1 MMDIR
6 WWVFVSTYRIRP
18 IQQLNR
24 SAKRKSKI
32 LLAIIAAL
40 LALGVVISAMAM
52 VSVFGI
58 LLPDQEEVT
67 EIDGAGVNIG
77 DIQISKVGE
86 GQIPKEYIP
95 IYKAAGKKYNIP
107 WTLIAAIHRVETNFG
122 QDLNVSSVG
131 AIGHTQFMVKTWIG
145 WSYPGGTRLG
155 DVGVSKETLM
165 NPAIISKYGGFGVD
179 SNNDGK
185 ANPWDVEDAMYST
198 ANYLAA
204 NGGASGNYQK
214 AVFAYNHA
222 TWYVSRVM
230 GFMNSY
236 TNGSVEV
243 VSIKGGSAKGSAA
256 IEKAIQVGSSI
267 VGKSPYVWGG
277 GRNQS
282 DIAARKFDCSS
293 YVRWAYSS
301 AGVDLGP
308 VSATTTDTL
317 IKRGKVVKASEMKR
331 GDVIFFDT
339 YKINGHVGIYLGD
352 GKFLND
358 SSSQGVSVGDLNNTY
373 WKAKFNGN
381 VRRVA

>member
-1 MMDIR
+1 M
-6 WWVFVSTYRIRP
+6 
-18 IQQLNR
+18 
-24 SAKRKSKI
+24 
-32 LLAIIAAL
+32 AAL
-40 LALGVVISAMAM
+40 LALGVVVSAMVM

-58 LLPDQEEVT
+58 LLPDQEDVAEL
-67 EIDGAGVNIG
+67 DGTAVDFG

-95 IYKAAGKKYNIP
+95 IYKAAGEKYNIP

-122 QDLNVSSVG
+122 QDLNTSSVG
-131 AIGHTQFMVKTWIG
+131 AIGHTQFMVKTWVG
-145 WSYPGGTRLG
+145 WSFPGGTRLG
-155 DVGVSKETLM
+155 DASIPKETLM
-165 NPAIISKYGGFGVD
+165 NPSAISKYGGFGVD
-179 SNNDGK
+179 GDGDGK
-185 ANPWDVEDAMYST
+185 ADPYNVTDAMYST

-222 TWYVSRVM
+222 SWYVSRVM
-230 GFMNSY
+230 GFMNEY
-236 TNGSVEV
+236 TNGSVEA
-243 VSIKGGSAKGSAA
+243 VSIKGGSAKGSEA
-256 IEKAIQVGSSI
+256 IEKAIKVGSSI

-277 GRNQS
+277 GRNQG
-282 DIAARKFDCSS
+282 DINARKFDCSS

-317 IKRGKVVKASEMKR
+317 VKLGKVVKASEMKR

-358 SSSQGVSVGDLNNTY
+358 SSSQGVSVGDLNTKY
-373 WKAKFNGN
+373 WKDRFNGN

>member
-1 MMDIR
+1 
-6 WWVFVSTYRIRP
+6 VSTYRIKP
-18 IQQLNR
+18 IHKLNH
-24 SAKRKSKI
+24 SAKRRSKI
-32 LLAIIAAL
+32 LLAIVAAL
-40 LALGVVISAMAM
+40 LALGVVVSTMAM

-58 LLPDQEEVT
+58 LLPDQEDVAEL
-67 EIDGAGVNIG
+67 DGTAVDFG

-95 IYKAAGKKYNIP
+95 IYKAAGEKYNIP

-122 QDLNVSSVG
+122 QDLNTSSVG
-131 AIGHTQFMVKTWIG
+131 AIGHTQFMVKTWVG
-145 WSYPGGTRLG
+145 WSFPGGTRLG
-155 DVGVSKETLM
+155 EASIPKEILM
-165 NPAIISKYGGFGVD
+165 NPAAISKYGGFGVD
-179 SNNDGK
+179 GDGDGK
-185 ANPWDVEDAMYST
+185 ADPYNVTDAMYST

-222 TWYVSRVM
+222 SWYVSRVM
-230 GFMNSY
+230 GFMNEY
-236 TNGSVEV
+236 TSGSVEA
-243 VSIKGGSAKGSAA
+243 VSIKGGSAKGSEA
-256 IEKAIQVGSSI
+256 IEQAIKVGSSI

-277 GRNQS
+277 GRNQG
-282 DIAARKFDCSS
+282 DINARKFDCSS

-339 YKINGHVGIYLGD
+339 YKINGHVAIYLGD

-358 SSSQGVSVGDLNNTY
+358 SSSQGVSVGDLNTKY
-373 WKAKFNGN
+373 WKDRFNGN

>member
-1 MMDIR
+1 M
-6 WWVFVSTYRIRP
+6 STYRIKP
-18 IQQLNR
+18 IHKLNH
-24 SAKRKSKI
+24 SAKRRSKI
-32 LLAIIAAL
+32 LLAIVAAL
-40 LALGVVISAMAM
+40 LALGVVVSTMAM

-58 LLPDQEEVT
+58 LLPDQEDVAEL
-67 EIDGAGVNIG
+67 DGTAVDFG

-95 IYKAAGKKYNIP
+95 IYKAAGEKYNIP

-122 QDLNVSSVG
+122 QDLNTSSVG
-131 AIGHTQFMVKTWIG
+131 AIGHTQFMVKTWVG
-145 WSYPGGTRLG
+145 WSFPGGTRLG
-155 DVGVSKETLM
+155 EASIPKEILM
-165 NPAIISKYGGFGVD
+165 NPAAISKYGGFGVD
-179 SNNDGK
+179 GDGDGK
-185 ANPWDVEDAMYST
+185 ADPYNVTDAMYST

-222 TWYVSRVM
+222 SWYVSRVM
-230 GFMNSY
+230 GFMNEY
-236 TNGSVEV
+236 TSGSVEA
-243 VSIKGGSAKGSAA
+243 VSIKGGSAKGSEA
-256 IEKAIQVGSSI
+256 IEQAIKVGSSI

-277 GRNQS
+277 GRNQG
-282 DIAARKFDCSS
+282 DINARKFDCSS

-339 YKINGHVGIYLGD
+339 YKINGHVAIYLGD

-358 SSSQGVSVGDLNNTY
+358 SSSQGVSVGDLNTKY
-373 WKAKFNGN
+373 WKDRFNGN

>member
-1 MMDIR
+1 
-6 WWVFVSTYRIRP
+6 VSTYRIKP
-18 IQQLNR
+18 IHKLNH
-24 SAKRKSKI
+24 SAKRRSKI
-32 LLAIIAAL
+32 LLAIVAAL
-40 LALGVVISAMAM
+40 LALGVIISAMAM

-58 LLPDQEEVT
+58 LLPDQEDVAEL
-67 EIDGAGVNIG
+67 DGTAVDFG

-95 IYKAAGKKYNIP
+95 IYKAAGEKYNIP

-122 QDLNVSSVG
+122 QDLNTSSVG
-131 AIGHTQFMVKTWIG
+131 AIGHTQFMVKTWVG
-145 WSYPGGTRLG
+145 WSFPGGTRLG
-155 DVGVSKETLM
+155 NASIPKGTLM
-165 NPAIISKYGGFGVD
+165 SPAAISKYGGFGVD
-179 SNNDGK
+179 GDGDGK
-185 ANPWDVEDAMYST
+185 ADPYNVTDAMYST

-222 TWYVSRVM
+222 SWYVSRVM
-230 GFMNSY
+230 GFMKEY
-236 TNGSVEV
+236 TNGSVEA
-243 VSIKGGSAKGSAA
+243 VSIKGGSAIGSEA
-256 IEKAIQVGSSI
+256 IEKAIKVGSSI

-277 GRNQS
+277 GRNQG
-282 DIAARKFDCSS
+282 DINARKFDCSS

-317 IKRGKVVKASEMKR
+317 VKLGKVVKASEMKR

-339 YKINGHVGIYLGD
+339 YKINGHVAIYLGD

-358 SSSQGVSVGDLNNTY
+358 SSSQGVSVGDLNTKY
-373 WKAKFNGN
+373 WKDRFNGN

>member
-1 MMDIR
+1 
-6 WWVFVSTYRIRP
+6 VSTYRIKP
-18 IQQLNR
+18 IHKLNH
-24 SAKRKSKI
+24 SAKRRSKI
-32 LLAIIAAL
+32 LLALVAAL

-58 LLPDQEEVT
+58 LLPDQEDVAEL
-67 EIDGAGVNIG
+67 DGTAVDFG

-95 IYKAAGKKYNIP
+95 IYKAAGEKYNIP

-122 QDLNVSSVG
+122 QDLNTSSVG
-131 AIGHTQFMVKTWIG
+131 AIGHTQFMVKTWVG
-145 WSYPGGTRLG
+145 WSFPGGTRLG
-155 DVGVSKETLM
+155 DASIPKETLM
-165 NPAIISKYGGFGVD
+165 SPTAISKYGGFGVD
-179 SNNDGK
+179 GDGDGK
-185 ANPWDVEDAMYST
+185 ADPYNVTDSMYST

-222 TWYVSRVM
+222 SWYVSRVM
-230 GFMNSY
+230 GFMKEY
-236 TNGSVEV
+236 TNGSVEA
-243 VSIKGGSAKGSAA
+243 VSIKGGSAKGSEA
-256 IEKAIQVGSSI
+256 IEKAIKVGTSI

-277 GRNQS
+277 GRNQG
-282 DIAARKFDCSS
+282 DINARKFDCSS

-317 IKRGKVVKASEMKR
+317 VKLGKVVKASEMKR

-339 YKINGHVGIYLGD
+339 YKINGHVAIYLGD

-358 SSSQGVSVGDLNNTY
+358 SSSQGVSVGDLNTKY
-373 WKAKFNGN
+373 WKDRFNGN

>member
-1 MMDIR
+1 M
-6 WWVFVSTYRIRP
+6 
-18 IQQLNR
+18 
-24 SAKRKSKI
+24 
-32 LLAIIAAL
+32 LLAIIATL

-52 VSVFGI
+52 VSVFSI
-58 LLPDQEEVT
+58 LLPDQEEMT

-230 GFMNSY
+230 GFMNAFSS
-236 TNGSVEV
+236 GSVEA
-243 VSIKGGSAKGSAA
+243 VSIKGGSTKGSAA

-358 SSSQGVSVGDLNNTY
+358 SSSQGVSIGDLNNTY

>member
-1 MMDIR
+1 
-6 WWVFVSTYRIRP
+6 
-18 IQQLNR
+18 
-24 SAKRKSKI
+24 
-32 LLAIIAAL
+32 
-40 LALGVVISAMAM
+40 
-52 VSVFGI
+52 
-58 LLPDQEEVT
+58 
-67 EIDGAGVNIG
+67 
-77 DIQISKVGE
+77 
-86 GQIPKEYIP
+86 
-95 IYKAAGKKYNIP
+95 
-107 WTLIAAIHRVETNFG
+107 
-122 QDLNVSSVG
+122 
-131 AIGHTQFMVKTWIG
+131 
-145 WSYPGGTRLG
+145 
-155 DVGVSKETLM
+155 M
-165 NPAIISKYGGFGVD
+165 NPAVISRYKGFGTD
-179 SNNDGK
+179 GDGDGK
-185 ANPWDVEDAMYST
+185 ADPYNVTDAMYST

>member
-1 MMDIR
+1 M
-6 WWVFVSTYRIRP
+6 STYRIKP
-18 IQQLNR
+18 IHKLNH

-40 LALGVVISAMAM
+40 LALGIVISAMAM

-58 LLPDQEEVT
+58 LLPDQEDVAEL
-67 EIDGAGVNIG
+67 DGTAVDFG

-95 IYKAAGKKYNIP
+95 IYKAAGEKYNIP

-122 QDLNVSSVG
+122 QDLNTSSVG
-131 AIGHTQFMVKTWIG
+131 AIGHTQFMVKTWVG
-145 WSYPGGTRLG
+145 WSFPGGTRLG
-155 DVGVSKETLM
+155 DASIPKETLM
-165 NPAIISKYGGFGVD
+165 SPAAISKYGGFGVD
-179 SNNDGK
+179 GDGDGK
-185 ANPWDVEDAMYST
+185 ADPYNVTDAMYST

-222 TWYVSRVM
+222 SWYVSRVM
-230 GFMNSY
+230 GFMKEY
-236 TNGSVEV
+236 TNGSVQA
-243 VSIKGGSAKGSAA
+243 VSIKGGSAKGSEA
-256 IEKAIQVGSSI
+256 IEKAIKVGSSI

-277 GRNQS
+277 GRNQG
-282 DIAARKFDCSS
+282 DINARKFDCSS

-317 IKRGKVVKASEMKR
+317 VKLGKVVKASEMKR

-339 YKINGHVGIYLGD
+339 YKINGHVAIYLGD

-358 SSSQGVSVGDLNNTY
+358 SSSQGVSVGDLNTKY
-373 WKAKFNGN
+373 WKDRFNGN

>member
-1 MMDIR
+1 M
-6 WWVFVSTYRIRP
+6 STYRIKP
-18 IQQLNR
+18 IHKLNH
-24 SAKRKSKI
+24 SAKRRSKI
-32 LLAIIAAL
+32 LLAIVAAL

-58 LLPDQEEVT
+58 LLPDQEDVAEL
-67 EIDGAGVNIG
+67 DGTAVDFG

-95 IYKAAGKKYNIP
+95 IYKAAGEKYNIP

-122 QDLNVSSVG
+122 QDLNTSSVG
-131 AIGHTQFMVKTWIG
+131 AIGHTQFMVKTWVG
-145 WSYPGGTRLG
+145 WSFPRGTRLG
-155 DVGVSKETLM
+155 DASIPKETLM
-165 NPAIISKYGGFGVD
+165 SPTAISKYGGFGVD
-179 SNNDGK
+179 GDGDGK
-185 ANPWDVEDAMYST
+185 ADPYNVTDSMYST

-222 TWYVSRVM
+222 SWYVSRVM
-230 GFMNSY
+230 GFMKEY
-236 TNGSVEV
+236 TNGSVEA
-243 VSIKGGSAKGSAA
+243 VSIKGGSAKGSEA
-256 IEKAIQVGSSI
+256 IEKAIKVGTSI

-277 GRNQS
+277 GRNQG
-282 DIAARKFDCSS
+282 DINARKFDCSS

-317 IKRGKVVKASEMKR
+317 VKLGKVVKASEMKR

-339 YKINGHVGIYLGD
+339 YKINGHVAIYLGD

-358 SSSQGVSVGDLNNTY
+358 SSSQGVSVGDLNTKY
-373 WKAKFNGN
+373 WKDRFNGN

>member
-1 MMDIR
+1 M
-6 WWVFVSTYRIRP
+6 STYRIKP
-18 IQQLNR
+18 IHKLNH
-24 SAKRKSKI
+24 SAKGRSKM
-32 LLAIIAAL
+32 LLAIVAAL
-40 LALGVVISAMAM
+40 LALGVVVSTMAM

-58 LLPDQEEVT
+58 LLPDQEDVAEL
-67 EIDGAGVNIG
+67 DGTAVDLG

-95 IYKAAGKKYNIP
+95 IYKAAGEKYNIP

-122 QDLNVSSVG
+122 QDLNTSSVG
-131 AIGHTQFMVKTWIG
+131 AIGHSQFMVKTWVG
-145 WSYPGGTRLG
+145 WSFPGGTRLG
-155 DVGVSKETLM
+155 DASIPKETLM
-165 NPAIISKYGGFGVD
+165 SPAAISKYGGFGVD
-179 SNNDGK
+179 GDGDGK
-185 ANPWDVEDAMYST
+185 ADPYNVTDAMYST

-222 TWYVSRVM
+222 SWYVSRVM
-230 GFMNSY
+230 GFMKEY
-236 TNGSVEV
+236 TSGSVEA
-243 VSIKGGSAKGSAA
+243 VSIKGGSAKGSEA
-256 IEKAIQVGSSI
+256 IEKAIKVGSSI

-277 GRNQS
+277 GRNQE
-282 DIAARKFDCSS
+282 DINAHKFDCSS
-293 YVRWAYSS
+293 YVRWVYSS

-317 IKRGKVVKASEMKR
+317 IKRGKVIKASEMKR

-339 YKINGHVGIYLGD
+339 YKINGHVAIYLGD

-358 SSSQGVSVGDLNNTY
+358 SSSQGVSVGDLNTKY
-373 WKAKFNGN
+373 WKDRFNGN

>member
-1 MMDIR
+1 M
-6 WWVFVSTYRIRP
+6 STYRIKP
-18 IQQLNR
+18 IHKLNH

-32 LLAIIAAL
+32 LLAIVAAL
-40 LALGVVISAMAM
+40 LAFGVVVSTMAM

-58 LLPDQEEVT
+58 LLPDQEDVAEL
-67 EIDGAGVNIG
+67 DGTAVDFG

-95 IYKAAGKKYNIP
+95 IYKAAGEKYNIP

-122 QDLNVSSVG
+122 QDLNTSSVG
-131 AIGHTQFMVKTWIG
+131 AIGHTQFMVKTWVG
-145 WSYPGGTRLG
+145 WSFPGGTRLG
-155 DVGVSKETLM
+155 DASIPKETLM
-165 NPAIISKYGGFGVD
+165 SPAAISKYGGFGID
-179 SNNDGK
+179 GDGDGK
-185 ANPWDVEDAMYST
+185 ADPYNVTDAMYST

-222 TWYVSRVM
+222 SWYVSRVM
-230 GFMNSY
+230 GFMKEY
-236 TNGSVEV
+236 TSGSVEA
-243 VSIKGGSAKGSAA
+243 VSIKGGSAKGSEA
-256 IEKAIQVGSSI
+256 IEKAIKVGSSI

-277 GRNQS
+277 GRNQG
-282 DIAARKFDCSS
+282 DIKARKFDCSS

-317 IKRGKVVKASEMKR
+317 VKLGKVVKASEMKR

-339 YKINGHVGIYLGD
+339 YKINGHVAIYLGD

-358 SSSQGVSVGDLNNTY
+358 SSSQGVSVGDLNTKY
-373 WKAKFNGN
+373 WKDRFNGN

>member
-1 MMDIR
+1 M
-6 WWVFVSTYRIRP
+6 STYRIRP

-24 SAKRKSKI
+24 SAKRKSKT
-32 LLAIIAAL
+32 LLALIVAL
-40 LALGVVISAMAM
+40 LALGMVFSVMAM
-52 VSVFGI
+52 VSVFGMI
-58 LLPDQEEVT
+58 LTDQEEVT
-67 EIDGAGVNIG
+67 GVDGVGVNIG
-77 DIQISKVGE
+77 DIQISKIGE

-95 IYKAAGKKYNIP
+95 IYKAAGEKYNIP
-107 WTLIAAIHRVETNFG
+107 WTLIAAIHRVETHFG
-122 QDLNVSSVG
+122 QDLNTSSVG
-131 AIGHTQFMVKTWIG
+131 AIGHTQFMVKTWVG

-155 DVGVSKETLM
+155 DAAISKDVLM
-165 NPAIISKYGGFGVD
+165 NPAMIEKYGGFGVD
-179 SNNDGK
+179 GDGDGK
-185 ANPWDVEDAMYST
+185 ADPYNVTDAMYST
-198 ANYLAA
+198 ANYLNA

-236 TNGSVEV
+236 SSGSVEA

-256 IEKAIQVGSSI
+256 IEKAIQIGSSI

-308 VSATTTDTL
+308 VGATTTDTL

-339 YKINGHVGIYLGD
+339 YKINGHVAIYLGD

-358 SSSQGVSVGDLNNTY
+358 SSSQGVSIGDLNNTY

>member
-1 MMDIR
+1 M
-6 WWVFVSTYRIRP
+6 STYRIKP
-18 IQQLNR
+18 IHKLNH
-24 SAKRKSKI
+24 SAKRRSKI
-32 LLAIIAAL
+32 LLAIVATL

-58 LLPDQEEVT
+58 LLPDQEDVAEL
-67 EIDGAGVNIG
+67 DGTAVDFG

-95 IYKAAGKKYNIP
+95 IYKAAGEKYNIP

-122 QDLNVSSVG
+122 QDLNTSSVG
-131 AIGHTQFMVKTWIG
+131 AIGHTQFMVKTWVG
-145 WSYPGGTRLG
+145 WSFPGGTRLG
-155 DVGVSKETLM
+155 DASIPKETLM
-165 NPAIISKYGGFGVD
+165 SPAAISKYGGFGVD
-179 SNNDGK
+179 GDGDGK
-185 ANPWDVEDAMYST
+185 ADPYNVTDAMYST

-222 TWYVSRVM
+222 SWYVSRVM
-230 GFMNSY
+230 GFMKEY
-236 TNGSVEV
+236 TSGSVEA
-243 VSIKGGSAKGSAA
+243 VSIKGGSAKGSEA
-256 IEKAIQVGSSI
+256 IEKAIKVGSSI

-277 GRNQS
+277 GRNQG
-282 DIAARKFDCSS
+282 DINARKFDCSS

-317 IKRGKVVKASEMKR
+317 VKLGKVVRASEMKR

-358 SSSQGVSVGDLNNTY
+358 SSSQGVSVGDLNTKY
-373 WKAKFNGN
+373 WKERFNGN

>member
-1 MMDIR
+1 M
-6 WWVFVSTYRIRP
+6 STYRIKP
-18 IQQLNR
+18 IHKLNH

-40 LALGVVISAMAM
+40 LALGIVMSAMAM

-58 LLPDQEEVT
+58 LLPDQEDVAEL
-67 EIDGAGVNIG
+67 DGTAVDFG

-95 IYKAAGKKYNIP
+95 IYKAAGEKYNIP

-122 QDLNVSSVG
+122 QDLNTSSVG
-131 AIGHTQFMVKTWIG
+131 AIGHTQFMVKTWVG
-145 WSYPGGTRLG
+145 WSFPGGTRLG
-155 DVGVSKETLM
+155 DASIPKKTLM
-165 NPAIISKYGGFGVD
+165 SPAAISKYGGFGVD
-179 SNNDGK
+179 GDGDGK
-185 ANPWDVEDAMYST
+185 ADPYNVTDAMYST

-222 TWYVSRVM
+222 SWYVSRVM
-230 GFMNSY
+230 GFMKEY
-236 TNGSVEV
+236 TSGSVEA
-243 VSIKGGSAKGSAA
+243 VSIKGGSAKGSEA
-256 IEKAIQVGSSI
+256 IEKAIKVGSSI

-277 GRNQS
+277 GRDQG
-282 DIAARKFDCSS
+282 DINARKFDCSS

-317 IKRGKVVKASEMKR
+317 VKLGKVVKASEMKR

-358 SSSQGVSVGDLNNTY
+358 SSSQGVSVGDLNTKY
-373 WKAKFNGN
+373 WKDRFNGN

>member
-1 MMDIR
+1 
-6 WWVFVSTYRIRP
+6 VFVSTYRIKT
-18 IQQLNR
+18 IHKLNH
-24 SAKRKSKI
+24 SVKRKSKI
-32 LLAIIAAL
+32 LLAIVAAL
-40 LALGVVISAMAM
+40 LALGVVISVMAM
-52 VSVFGI
+52 LSVFGI
-58 LLPDQEEVT
+58 LLPDQEDVAEL
-67 EIDGAGVNIG
+67 DGTAVDFG

-95 IYKAAGKKYNIP
+95 IYKAAGEKYNIP

-122 QDLNVSSVG
+122 QDLNTSSVG
-131 AIGHTQFMVKTWIG
+131 AIGHTQFMVKTWVG
-145 WSYPGGTRLG
+145 WSFPGGTRLG
-155 DVGVSKETLM
+155 DASIPKGTLM
-165 NPAIISKYGGFGVD
+165 SPAAISKYGGFGVD
-179 SNNDGK
+179 GDGDGK
-185 ANPWDVEDAMYST
+185 ADPYNVTDAMYST
-198 ANYLAA
+198 ANYLAT

-222 TWYVSRVM
+222 SWYVSRVM
-230 GFMNSY
+230 GFMKEY
-236 TNGSVEV
+236 TSGSVEA
-243 VSIKGGSAKGSAA
+243 VSIKGGSAKGSEA
-256 IEKAIQVGSSI
+256 IEKAIKVGSSI

-277 GRNQS
+277 GRNQG
-282 DIAARKFDCSS
+282 DINARKFDCSS

-317 IKRGKVVKASEMKR
+317 VKLGKVVKASEMKR

-358 SSSQGVSVGDLNNTY
+358 SSSQGVSVGDLNTKY
-373 WKAKFNGN
+373 WKDRFNGN

>member
-1 MMDIR
+1 M
-6 WWVFVSTYRIRP
+6 STYRIRP

-24 SAKRKSKI
+24 SAKKKSKV
-32 LLAIIAAL
+32 LLAVIAAL
-40 LALGVVISAMAM
+40 LALGVVFGVMAM
-52 VSVFGI
+52 VSVFSMI
-58 LLPDQEEVT
+58 LPDQEEVT
-67 EIDGAGVNIG
+67 GVEGVGINIE
-77 DIQISKVGE
+77 DIQISKIGE
-86 GQIPKEYIP
+86 GQIPKEYIE

-122 QDLNVSSVG
+122 QDLNTSSVG

-155 DVGVSKETLM
+155 DAAISKDVLM
-165 NPAIISKYGGFGVD
+165 NPVMVKKYGGFGVD
-179 SNNDGK
+179 GDGDGK
-185 ANPWDVEDAMYST
+185 ADPYNVTDAMYST
-198 ANYLAA
+198 ANYLNA

-230 GFMNSY
+230 GFMNAFSS
-236 TNGSVEV
+236 GSVEA

-339 YKINGHVGIYLGD
+339 YKINGHVAIYLGD

-358 SSSQGVSVGDLNNTY
+358 SSSQGVSIGDLNTKY
-373 WKAKFNGN
+373 WKDRFNGN

>member
-1 MMDIR
+1 M
-6 WWVFVSTYRIRP
+6 STYRIKP
-18 IQQLNR
+18 IHKLNHA
-24 SAKRKSKI
+24 AKRKSKI
-32 LLAIIAAL
+32 LLAIVAAF
-40 LALGVVISAMAM
+40 LASGVVVITMAM

-58 LLPDQEEVT
+58 LLPDQEDVAEL
-67 EIDGAGVNIG
+67 DGTAVDFG

-95 IYKAAGKKYNIP
+95 IYKAAGEKYNIP

-122 QDLNVSSVG
+122 QDLNTSSVG
-131 AIGHTQFMVKTWIG
+131 AIGHTQFMVKTWVG
-145 WSYPGGTRLG
+145 WSFPGGTRLG
-155 DVGVSKETLM
+155 DASIPKDTLM
-165 NPAIISKYGGFGVD
+165 SPAAISKYGGFGVD
-179 SNNDGK
+179 GDGDGK
-185 ANPWDVEDAMYST
+185 ADPYNVTDAMYST

-204 NGGASGNYQK
+204 NGGTSGNYQK

-222 TWYVSRVM
+222 SWYVSRVM
-230 GFMNSY
+230 GFMNEY
-236 TNGSVEV
+236 TSGSVEA
-243 VSIKGGSAKGSAA
+243 VSIKGGSAKGSEA
-256 IEKAIQVGSSI
+256 IEKAIKVGSSI

-277 GRNQS
+277 GRNQG
-282 DIAARKFDCSS
+282 DINARKFDCSS

-317 IKRGKVVKASEMKR
+317 VKLGKGVKASEMKR

-358 SSSQGVSVGDLNNTY
+358 SSSQGVSVGDLNTKY
-373 WKAKFNGN
+373 WKDRFNGN

>member
-1 MMDIR
+1 M
-6 WWVFVSTYRIRP
+6 STYRIKP
-18 IQQLNR
+18 IHKLNH
-24 SAKRKSKI
+24 SAKRRSKI
-32 LLAIIAAL
+32 LLAIVAAL

-58 LLPDQEEVT
+58 LLPDQEDVAEL
-67 EIDGAGVNIG
+67 DGTAVDFG

-95 IYKAAGKKYNIP
+95 IYKAAGEKYNIP

-122 QDLNVSSVG
+122 QDLNTSSVG
-131 AIGHTQFMVKTWIG
+131 AIGHTQFMVKTWVG
-145 WSYPGGTRLG
+145 WSFPGGTRLG
-155 DVGVSKETLM
+155 DASIPKETLM
-165 NPAIISKYGGFGVD
+165 NPAAISKYGGFGVD
-179 SNNDGK
+179 GDGDGN
-185 ANPWDVEDAMYST
+185 ADPYNVTDAMYST

-222 TWYVSRVM
+222 SWYVSRVM
-230 GFMNSY
+230 GFMKEY
-236 TNGSVEV
+236 TSGSVEA
-243 VSIKGGSAKGSAA
+243 VSIKGGSAKGSEA
-256 IEKAIQVGSSI
+256 IEKAIKVGSSI

-277 GRNQS
+277 GRNQG
-282 DIAARKFDCSS
+282 DINARKFDCSS

-317 IKRGKVVKASEMKR
+317 VKLGKVVKASEMKR

-358 SSSQGVSVGDLNNTY
+358 SSSQGVSVGDLNTKY
-373 WKAKFNGN
+373 WKDRFNGN

>member
-1 MMDIR
+1 M
-6 WWVFVSTYRIRP
+6 STYRIKP
-18 IQQLNR
+18 IHKLNH

-40 LALGVVISAMAM
+40 LALGIVISTMAM

-58 LLPDQEEVT
+58 LLPDQEDVAEL
-67 EIDGAGVNIG
+67 DGTAVNFG

-95 IYKAAGKKYNIP
+95 IYKAAGEKYNIP

-122 QDLNVSSVG
+122 QDLNTSSVG
-131 AIGHTQFMVKTWIG
+131 AIGHTQFMVKTWVG
-145 WSYPGGTRLG
+145 WSFPGGTRLG
-155 DVGVSKETLM
+155 DASIPKETLM
-165 NPAIISKYGGFGVD
+165 SPAAISKYGGFGVD
-179 SNNDGK
+179 GDGDGK
-185 ANPWDVEDAMYST
+185 ADPYNVTDAMYST

-222 TWYVSRVM
+222 SWYVSRVM
-230 GFMNSY
+230 GFMKEY
-236 TNGSVEV
+236 TNGSVQA
-243 VSIKGGSAKGSAA
+243 VSIKGGSAKGSEA
-256 IEKAIQVGSSI
+256 IEKAIKVGSSI

-277 GRNQS
+277 GRNQG
-282 DIAARKFDCSS
+282 DINARKFDCSS

-317 IKRGKVVKASEMKR
+317 VKLGKVVKASEMKR

-339 YKINGHVGIYLGD
+339 YKINGHVAIYLGD

-358 SSSQGVSVGDLNNTY
+358 SSSQGVSVGDLNTKY
-373 WKAKFNGN
+373 WKDRFNGN

>member
-1 MMDIR
+1 
-6 WWVFVSTYRIRP
+6 
-18 IQQLNR
+18 
-24 SAKRKSKI
+24 
-32 LLAIIAAL
+32 
-40 LALGVVISAMAM
+40 MAM

-67 EIDGAGVNIG
+67 EIDGTGVNIG
-77 DIQISKVGE
+77 DIQISKIGE

-107 WTLIAAIHRVETNFG
+107 WTLIAAIHRVETHFG
-122 QDLNVSSVG
+122 QDLNTSSVG
-131 AIGHTQFMVKTWIG
+131 AIGHTQFMVKTWVG

-155 DVGVSKETLM
+155 DAAISKDVLM
-165 NPAIISKYGGFGVD
+165 NPATIKKYGGFGVD
-179 SNNDGK
+179 GDGDGK
-185 ANPWDVEDAMYST
+185 ADPYNVTDAMYST

-222 TWYVSRVM
+222 NWYVSRVM

-358 SSSQGVSVGDLNNTY
+358 SSSQGVSIGDLNNTY

>member
-1 MMDIR
+1 M
-6 WWVFVSTYRIRP
+6 STYRIKP
-18 IQQLNR
+18 IHKLNH
-24 SAKRKSKI
+24 SAKRRSKI
-32 LLAIIAAL
+32 LLAIVAAL
-40 LALGVVISAMAM
+40 LALGVVVSTMAM

-58 LLPDQEEVT
+58 LLPDQEDVAEL
-67 EIDGAGVNIG
+67 DGTAVDFG

-95 IYKAAGKKYNIP
+95 IYKAAGEKYNIP

-122 QDLNVSSVG
+122 QDLNTSSVG
-131 AIGHTQFMVKTWIG
+131 AIGHTQFMVKTWVG
-145 WSYPGGTRLG
+145 WSFPGGTRLG
-155 DVGVSKETLM
+155 DASIPKEILM
-165 NPAIISKYGGFGVD
+165 NPAAISKYGGFGVD
-179 SNNDGK
+179 GDGDGK
-185 ANPWDVEDAMYST
+185 ADPYNVTDAMYST

-222 TWYVSRVM
+222 SWYVSRVM
-230 GFMNSY
+230 GFMNEY
-236 TNGSVEV
+236 TSGSVEA
-243 VSIKGGSAKGSAA
+243 VSIKGGSAKGSEA
-256 IEKAIQVGSSI
+256 IEQAIKVGSSI

-277 GRNQS
+277 GRNQG
-282 DIAARKFDCSS
+282 DINARKFDCSS

-339 YKINGHVGIYLGD
+339 YKINGHVAIYLGD

-358 SSSQGVSVGDLNNTY
+358 SSSQGVSVGDLNTKY
-373 WKAKFNGN
+373 WKDRFNGN

>member
-1 MMDIR
+1 M
-6 WWVFVSTYRIRP
+6 STYRIKP
-18 IQQLNR
+18 IHKLNH
-24 SAKRKSKI
+24 SAKRRSKI
-32 LLAIIAAL
+32 LLAIVAAL
-40 LALGVVISAMAM
+40 LALGVVISAMAI

-58 LLPDQEEVT
+58 LLPDQEDVAEL
-67 EIDGAGVNIG
+67 DGTAVDFG

-95 IYKAAGKKYNIP
+95 IYKAAGEKYNIP

-122 QDLNVSSVG
+122 QDLNTSSVG
-131 AIGHTQFMVKTWIG
+131 AIGHTQFMVKTWVG
-145 WSYPGGTRLG
+145 WSFPGGTRLG
-155 DVGVSKETLM
+155 DASIPKETLM
-165 NPAIISKYGGFGVD
+165 SPAAISKYGGFGVD
-179 SNNDGK
+179 GDGDGK
-185 ANPWDVEDAMYST
+185 ADPYNVTDAMYST

-222 TWYVSRVM
+222 SWYVSRVM
-230 GFMNSY
+230 GFMKEY
-236 TNGSVEV
+236 TSGSVEA
-243 VSIKGGSAKGSAA
+243 VSIKGGSAKGSEV
-256 IEKAIQVGSSI
+256 IEKAIKVGSSI

-277 GRNQS
+277 GRNQG
-282 DIAARKFDCSS
+282 DINARKFDCSS

-317 IKRGKVVKASEMKR
+317 VKLGKVVKVSEMKR

-339 YKINGHVGIYLGD
+339 YKINGHVAIYLGD

-358 SSSQGVSVGDLNNTY
+358 SSSQGVSVGDLNTKY
-373 WKAKFNGN
+373 WKDRFNGN

>member
-1 MMDIR
+1 M
-6 WWVFVSTYRIRP
+6 STYRIKP
-18 IQQLNR
+18 IHKLNH
-24 SAKRKSKI
+24 SAKRRSKS
-32 LLAIIAAL
+32 LLAIVAAL

-58 LLPDQEEVT
+58 LLPDQEDVAEL
-67 EIDGAGVNIG
+67 DGTAVDFG

-95 IYKAAGKKYNIP
+95 IYKAAGEKYNIP

-122 QDLNVSSVG
+122 QDLNTSSVG
-131 AIGHTQFMVKTWIG
+131 AIGHTQFMVKTWVG
-145 WSYPGGTRLG
+145 WSFPGGTRLG
-155 DVGVSKETLM
+155 DASIPKETLM
-165 NPAIISKYGGFGVD
+165 SPAAISKYGGFGVD
-179 SNNDGK
+179 GDGDGK
-185 ANPWDVEDAMYST
+185 ADPYNVTDAMYST

-222 TWYVSRVM
+222 SWYVSRVM
-230 GFMNSY
+230 GFMKEY
-236 TNGSVEV
+236 TNGSVEA
-243 VSIKGGSAKGSAA
+243 VSIKGGSATGSEA
-256 IEKAIQVGSSI
+256 IEKAIKVGSSI

-277 GRNQS
+277 GRNQG
-282 DIAARKFDCSS
+282 DINARKFDCSS

-317 IKRGKVVKASEMKR
+317 VKLGKVIKASEMKR

-358 SSSQGVSVGDLNNTY
+358 SSSQGVSVGDLNTKY
-373 WKAKFNGN
+373 WKDRFNGN

>member
-1 MMDIR
+1 M
-6 WWVFVSTYRIRP
+6 STYRIKP
-18 IQQLNR
+18 IHKLNH
-24 SAKRKSKI
+24 SAKRKSII

-40 LALGVVISAMAM
+40 LALGIVISAMAM

-58 LLPDQEEVT
+58 LLPDQEDVAEL
-67 EIDGAGVNIG
+67 DGTAVNFG

-95 IYKAAGKKYNIP
+95 IYKAAGEKYNIP

-122 QDLNVSSVG
+122 QDLNTSSVG
-131 AIGHTQFMVKTWIG
+131 AIGHTQFMVKTWVG
-145 WSYPGGTRLG
+145 WSFPGGTRLG
-155 DVGVSKETLM
+155 DASIPKETLM
-165 NPAIISKYGGFGVD
+165 NPSAISKYGGFGVD
-179 SNNDGK
+179 GDGDGK
-185 ANPWDVEDAMYST
+185 ADPYNVTDAMYST

-222 TWYVSRVM
+222 SWYVSRVM
-230 GFMNSY
+230 GFMKEY
-236 TNGSVEV
+236 TSGSVEA
-243 VSIKGGSAKGSAA
+243 VSIKGGSAKGSEA
-256 IEKAIQVGSSI
+256 IEKAIKVGSSI

-277 GRNQS
+277 GRNQG
-282 DIAARKFDCSS
+282 DINARKFDCSS

-317 IKRGKVVKASEMKR
+317 IKQGKVIKASKMKR

-339 YKINGHVGIYLGD
+339 YKINGHVAIYLGD

-358 SSSQGVSVGDLNNTY
+358 SSSQGVSVGDLNTKY
-373 WKAKFNGN
+373 WKDRFNGN

>member
-1 MMDIR
+1 M
-6 WWVFVSTYRIRP
+6 STYRIKP
-18 IQQLNR
+18 IHKLNH

-32 LLAIIAAL
+32 LLAIVAAL
-40 LALGVVISAMAM
+40 LALGVVISAMAI

-58 LLPDQEEVT
+58 LLPDQENVAEL
-67 EIDGAGVNIG
+67 DGTAVVFG

-95 IYKAAGKKYNIP
+95 IYKEAGEKYNIP

-122 QDLNVSSVG
+122 QDLNTSSVG
-131 AIGHTQFMVKTWIG
+131 AIGHTQFMVKTWVG
-145 WSYPGGTRLG
+145 WSFPGGTRLG
-155 DVGVSKETLM
+155 DASIPKETLM
-165 NPAIISKYGGFGVD
+165 SPTAISKYGGFGVD
-179 SNNDGK
+179 GDGDGK
-185 ANPWDVEDAMYST
+185 ADPYNVTDAMYST

-222 TWYVSRVM
+222 SWYVSRVM
-230 GFMNSY
+230 GFMKEY
-236 TNGSVEV
+236 TSGSVEA
-243 VSIKGGSAKGSAA
+243 VSIKGGSAKGSEV
-256 IEKAIQVGSSI
+256 IEKAIKVGSSI

-277 GRNQS
+277 GRNQG
-282 DIAARKFDCSS
+282 DINARKFDCSS

-317 IKRGKVVKASEMKR
+317 VKLGKVVKASEMKR

-358 SSSQGVSVGDLNNTY
+358 SSSQGVSIGDLNTKY
-373 WKAKFNGN
+373 WKDRFNGN

>member
-1 MMDIR
+1 M
-6 WWVFVSTYRIRP
+6 STYRIKP
-18 IQQLNR
+18 IHKLNY
-24 SAKRKSKI
+24 STKRRSKI
-32 LLAIIAAL
+32 LLAIMAAL
-40 LALGVVISAMAM
+40 LALGVVVSAMAM

-58 LLPDQEEVT
+58 LLPDQEDVAEL
-67 EIDGAGVNIG
+67 DGTAVDFG

-95 IYKAAGKKYNIP
+95 IYKAAGEKYNIP

-122 QDLNVSSVG
+122 QDLNTSSVG
-131 AIGHTQFMVKTWIG
+131 AIGHTQFMVKTWVG
-145 WSYPGGTRLG
+145 WSFPGGTRLG
-155 DVGVSKETLM
+155 DASIPKETLM
-165 NPAIISKYGGFGVD
+165 SPAAISKYGGFGVD
-179 SNNDGK
+179 GDGDGK
-185 ANPWDVEDAMYST
+185 ADPYNVTDAMYST

-222 TWYVSRVM
+222 SWYVSRVM
-230 GFMNSY
+230 GFMKEY
-236 TNGSVEV
+236 TSGSVEA
-243 VSIKGGSAKGSAA
+243 VSIKGGSAKGSEA
-256 IEKAIQVGSSI
+256 IEKAIKVGASI

-277 GRNQS
+277 GRNQG
-282 DIAARKFDCSS
+282 DINARKFDCSS

-317 IKRGKVVKASEMKR
+317 VKLGKVVKASEMKR

-358 SSSQGVSVGDLNNTY
+358 SSSQGVSVGDLNTKY
-373 WKAKFNGN
+373 WKDRFNGN

>member
-1 MMDIR
+1 M
-6 WWVFVSTYRIRP
+6 FVSTYRIKP
-18 IQQLNR
+18 IHKLNH
-24 SAKRKSKI
+24 SAKRRSKI
-32 LLAIIAAL
+32 LLAIVAAL
-40 LALGVVISAMAM
+40 LALGVVISAMAI

-58 LLPDQEEVT
+58 LLPDQEDVAEL
-67 EIDGAGVNIG
+67 DGTAVDFG

-95 IYKAAGKKYNIP
+95 IYKAAGEKYNIP

-122 QDLNVSSVG
+122 QDLNTSSVG
-131 AIGHTQFMVKTWIG
+131 AIGHTQFMVKTWVG
-145 WSYPGGTRLG
+145 WSFPGGTRLG
-155 DVGVSKETLM
+155 DASIPKETLM
-165 NPAIISKYGGFGVD
+165 SPAAISKYGGFGVD
-179 SNNDGK
+179 GDGDGK
-185 ANPWDVEDAMYST
+185 ADPYNVTDAMYST

-222 TWYVSRVM
+222 SWYVSRVM
-230 GFMNSY
+230 GFMKEY
-236 TNGSVEV
+236 TSGSVEA
-243 VSIKGGSAKGSAA
+243 VSIKGGSAKGSEV
-256 IEKAIQVGSSI
+256 IEKAIKVGSSI

-277 GRNQS
+277 GRNQG
-282 DIAARKFDCSS
+282 DINARKFDCSS

-317 IKRGKVVKASEMKR
+317 VKLGKVVKASEMKR

-339 YKINGHVGIYLGD
+339 YKINGHVAIYLGD

-358 SSSQGVSVGDLNNTY
+358 SSSQGVSVGDLNTKY
-373 WKAKFNGN
+373 WKDRFNGN

>member
-1 MMDIR
+1 M
-6 WWVFVSTYRIRP
+6 STYRIKP
-18 IQQLNR
+18 IHKLNH

-32 LLAIIAAL
+32 LLAIVAAL
-40 LALGVVISAMAM
+40 LALGVAISVMAM

-58 LLPDQEEVT
+58 LLPDQEDVAEL
-67 EIDGAGVNIG
+67 DGTAVDFG

-95 IYKAAGKKYNIP
+95 IYKAAGEKYNIP

-122 QDLNVSSVG
+122 QDLNTSSVG
-131 AIGHTQFMVKTWIG
+131 AIGHTQFMIKTWVG
-145 WSYPGGTRLG
+145 WSFPGGTRLG
-155 DVGVSKETLM
+155 DASIPKETLM
-165 NPAIISKYGGFGVD
+165 SPAAISKYGGFGVD
-179 SNNDGK
+179 GDGDGK
-185 ANPWDVEDAMYST
+185 ADPYNVTDAMYST

-222 TWYVSRVM
+222 SWYVSRVM
-230 GFMNSY
+230 GFMKEY
-236 TNGSVEV
+236 TNGSVQA
-243 VSIKGGSAKGSAA
+243 VSIKGGSAKGSEA
-256 IEKAIQVGSSI
+256 IEKAIKVGSSI

-277 GRNQS
+277 GRNQG
-282 DIAARKFDCSS
+282 DINARKFDCSS

-317 IKRGKVVKASEMKR
+317 VKLGKVVKASEMKR

-339 YKINGHVGIYLGD
+339 YKINGHVAIYLGD

-358 SSSQGVSVGDLNNTY
+358 SSSQGVSVGDLNTKY
-373 WKAKFNGN
+373 WKDRFNGN

>member
-1 MMDIR
+1 M
-6 WWVFVSTYRIRP
+6 FVSTYRIKP
-18 IQQLNR
+18 IHKLNH
-24 SAKRKSKI
+24 SAKRRAKI
-32 LLAIIAAL
+32 LLAIVAAL
-40 LALGVVISAMAM
+40 LALGVVISAMAI

-58 LLPDQEEVT
+58 LLPDQEDVAELDGT
-67 EIDGAGVNIG
+67 AIDFG

-95 IYKAAGKKYNIP
+95 IYKAAGEKYNIP

-122 QDLNVSSVG
+122 QDLNTSSVG
-131 AIGHTQFMVKTWIG
+131 AIGHTQFMVKTWVG
-145 WSYPGGTRLG
+145 WSFPGGTRLG
-155 DVGVSKETLM
+155 DASIPKETLM
-165 NPAIISKYGGFGVD
+165 SPAAISKYGGFGVD
-179 SNNDGK
+179 GDGDGK
-185 ANPWDVEDAMYST
+185 ADPYNVTDAMYST

-214 AVFAYNHA
+214 AVFSYNHA
-222 TWYVSRVM
+222 SWYVSRVM
-230 GFMNSY
+230 GFMKEY
-236 TNGSVEV
+236 TNGSVEA
-243 VSIKGGSAKGSAA
+243 VSIKGGSAKGSEA
-256 IEKAIQVGSSI
+256 IEKAIKVGSSI

-277 GRNQS
+277 GRNQG
-282 DIAARKFDCSS
+282 DINARKFDCSS

-317 IKRGKVVKASEMKR
+317 IKRGKVIKASEMKR

-339 YKINGHVGIYLGD
+339 YKINGHVAIYLGD

-358 SSSQGVSVGDLNNTY
+358 SSSQGVSVGDLNTKY
-373 WKAKFNGN
+373 WKDRFNGN

>member
-1 MMDIR
+1 
-6 WWVFVSTYRIRP
+6 
-18 IQQLNR
+18 
-24 SAKRKSKI
+24 
-32 LLAIIAAL
+32 
-40 LALGVVISAMAM
+40 M

-58 LLPDQEEVT
+58 LLPDQEDVAEL
-67 EIDGAGVNIG
+67 DGTAVDFG

-95 IYKAAGKKYNIP
+95 IYKVAGEKYNIP

-122 QDLNVSSVG
+122 QDLNTSSVG
-131 AIGHTQFMVKTWIG
+131 AIGHTQFMVKTWVG
-145 WSYPGGTRLG
+145 WSFPGGTRLG
-155 DVGVSKETLM
+155 DASIPKETLM
-165 NPAIISKYGGFGVD
+165 SPTAISKYGGFGVD
-179 SNNDGK
+179 GDGDGK
-185 ANPWDVEDAMYST
+185 ADPYNVTDAMYST

-222 TWYVSRVM
+222 SWYVSRVM
-230 GFMNSY
+230 GFMKEY
-236 TNGSVEV
+236 TSGSVEA
-243 VSIKGGSAKGSAA
+243 VSIKGGSANGSEA
-256 IEKAIQVGSSI
+256 IEKAIKVGSSI

-277 GRNQS
+277 GRNQG
-282 DIAARKFDCSS
+282 DINARKFDCSS

-317 IKRGKVVKASEMKR
+317 VKLGKVVKASEMKR

-339 YKINGHVGIYLGD
+339 YKVNGHVAIYLGD

-358 SSSQGVSVGDLNNTY
+358 SSSQGVSVGDLNTKY
-373 WKAKFNGN
+373 WKDRFNGN

>member
-1 MMDIR
+1 M
-6 WWVFVSTYRIRP
+6 STYRIKP
-18 IQQLNR
+18 IHKLNH
-24 SAKRKSKI
+24 SAKRRSKI
-32 LLAIIAAL
+32 LLAIMAAL

-58 LLPDQEEVT
+58 LLSDQEDVAEL
-67 EIDGAGVNIG
+67 DGTAVDFG

-95 IYKAAGKKYNIP
+95 IYKAAGEKYNIP

-122 QDLNVSSVG
+122 QDLNTSSVG
-131 AIGHTQFMVKTWIG
+131 AIGHTQFMVKTWVG
-145 WSYPGGTRLG
+145 WSFPGGTRLG
-155 DVGVSKETLM
+155 DASIPKETLM
-165 NPAIISKYGGFGVD
+165 SPAAISKYGGFGVD
-179 SNNDGK
+179 GDGDGK
-185 ANPWDVEDAMYST
+185 ADPYNVTDAMYST

-222 TWYVSRVM
+222 SWYVSRVM
-230 GFMNSY
+230 GFMKEY
-236 TNGSVEV
+236 TSGSVEA
-243 VSIKGGSAKGSAA
+243 VSIKGGSAKGSEA
-256 IEKAIQVGSSI
+256 IEKAIKVGSSI

-277 GRNQS
+277 GRNEG
-282 DIAARKFDCSS
+282 DIKARKFDCSS

-317 IKRGKVVKASEMKR
+317 VKLGKVVKASEMKR

-339 YKINGHVGIYLGD
+339 YKINGHVAIYLGD

-358 SSSQGVSVGDLNNTY
+358 SSSQGVSVGDLNTKY
-373 WKAKFNGN
+373 WKDRFNGN

>member
-1 MMDIR
+1 M
-6 WWVFVSTYRIRP
+6 STYRIKP
-18 IQQLNR
+18 IHKLNH
-24 SAKRKSKI
+24 SAKRRSKM
-32 LLAIIAAL
+32 LLAIVAAL

-58 LLPDQEEVT
+58 LLPNQEDVAEL
-67 EIDGAGVNIG
+67 DGTAVDFG

-95 IYKAAGKKYNIP
+95 IYKAAGGKYNIP

-122 QDLNVSSVG
+122 QDLNTSSVG
-131 AIGHTQFMVKTWIG
+131 AIGHTQFMVKTWVG
-145 WSYPGGTRLG
+145 WSFPGGTRLG
-155 DVGVSKETLM
+155 DASIPKETLM
-165 NPAIISKYGGFGVD
+165 NPAAISKYGGFGVD
-179 SNNDGK
+179 GDGDGK
-185 ANPWDVEDAMYST
+185 ADPYNVTDAMYST

-204 NGGASGNYQK
+204 NGGDSGNYQK

-222 TWYVSRVM
+222 SWYVSRVM
-230 GFMNSY
+230 GFMKEY
-236 TNGSVEV
+236 TNGSVEA
-243 VSIKGGSAKGSAA
+243 VSIKGGSVKGSAA
-256 IEKAIQVGSSI
+256 IEKAIKVGSSI

-277 GRNQS
+277 GRNQG
-282 DIAARKFDCSS
+282 DITARKFDCSS

-317 IKRGKVVKASEMKR
+317 VKLGEVVKVSEMKR

-358 SSSQGVSVGDLNNTY
+358 SSSQGVSVGDLNTKY
-373 WKAKFNGN
+373 WKDRFNGN

>member
-1 MMDIR
+1 MDIR
-6 WWVFVSTYRIRP
+6 WWGFVSTYRIKP
-18 IQQLNR
+18 IHKLNH

-40 LALGVVISAMAM
+40 LALGVVVSAMAM

-77 DIQISKVGE
+77 DIQISKIGE

-95 IYKAAGKKYNIP
+95 IYKAAGEKYNIP
-107 WTLIAAIHRVETNFG
+107 WTLIAAIHRVETHFG
-122 QDLNVSSVG
+122 QDLNISSAG
-131 AIGHTQFMVKTWIG
+131 ALGHGQFMSKTWVG
-145 WSYPGGTRLG
+145 WRYPGGTRLG
-155 DVGVSKETLM
+155 NASIPKDILES
-165 NPAIISKYGGFGVD
+165 PAAIKKYGGFGVD
-179 SNNDGK
+179 GDGDGK
-185 ANPWDVEDAMYST
+185 ADPWNVTDAMYST

-214 AVFAYNHA
+214 AVFAYNRA

-230 GFMNSY
+230 GFMNAYSSD
-236 TNGSVEV
+236 SVEA

-339 YKINGHVGIYLGD
+339 YKINGHVAIYLGD

-358 SSSQGVSVGDLNNTY
+358 SSSQGVSVGDLNTKY
-373 WKAKFNGN
+373 WKDRFNGN

>member
-1 MMDIR
+1 M
-6 WWVFVSTYRIRP
+6 STYRIKP
-18 IQQLNR
+18 IHKLNH
-24 SAKRKSKI
+24 SAKRKSKL
-32 LLAIIAAL
+32 LLAIVAAL
-40 LALGVVISAMAM
+40 LALGVVVSAIAM

-58 LLPDQEEVT
+58 LLPDQEDVAEL
-67 EIDGAGVNIG
+67 DGTAVDFG

-95 IYKAAGKKYNIP
+95 IYKAAGGKYNIP

-122 QDLNVSSVG
+122 QDLNTSSVG

-145 WSYPGGTRLG
+145 WSFPGGTRLG
-155 DVGVSKETLM
+155 DASIPKETLM
-165 NPAIISKYGGFGVD
+165 SPTAIAKYGGFGVD
-179 SNNDGK
+179 GDGDGK
-185 ANPWDVEDAMYST
+185 ADPYNVTDAMYST

-222 TWYVSRVM
+222 SWYVSRVM
-230 GFMNSY
+230 GFMKEY
-236 TNGSVEV
+236 TSGSVEA
-243 VSIKGGSAKGSAA
+243 VSIKGGSAKGSEA
-256 IEKAIQVGSSI
+256 IEKAIKVGSSI

-277 GRNQS
+277 GRNQG
-282 DIAARKFDCSS
+282 DIDARKFDCSS

-317 IKRGKVVKASEMKR
+317 VKLGKVVKASEMKR

-339 YKINGHVGIYLGD
+339 YKINGHVAIYLGD

-358 SSSQGVSVGDLNNTY
+358 SSSQGVSVGDLNTKY
-373 WKAKFNGN
+373 WKGRFNGN

>member
-1 MMDIR
+1 M
-6 WWVFVSTYRIRP
+6 STYRIKP
-18 IQQLNR
+18 IHKLNH

-32 LLAIIAAL
+32 LLAIVAAL
-40 LALGVVISAMAM
+40 LALGVVVSAMAM

-58 LLPDQEEVT
+58 LLPNQEDVAEL
-67 EIDGAGVNIG
+67 DGTAVNFG

-95 IYKAAGKKYNIP
+95 IYKAAGEKYNIP

-122 QDLNVSSVG
+122 QDLNTSSVG
-131 AIGHTQFMVKTWIG
+131 AIGHTQFMVKTWVG
-145 WSYPGGTRLG
+145 WSFPGGTRLG
-155 DVGVSKETLM
+155 DASIPKETLM
-165 NPAIISKYGGFGVD
+165 SPAAISKYGGFGVD
-179 SNNDGK
+179 GDGDGK
-185 ANPWDVEDAMYST
+185 ADPYNVTDAMYST

-222 TWYVSRVM
+222 SWYVSRVM
-230 GFMNSY
+230 GFMKEY
-236 TNGSVEV
+236 TSGSIEA
-243 VSIKGGSAKGSAA
+243 VSIKGGSAKGSEA
-256 IEKAIQVGSSI
+256 IEKAIKVGSSI

-277 GRNQS
+277 GRNQG
-282 DIAARKFDCSS
+282 DIDARKFDCSS

-317 IKRGKVVKASEMKR
+317 VKLGKVVKASEMKR

-339 YKINGHVGIYLGD
+339 YKINGHVAIYLGD

-358 SSSQGVSVGDLNNTY
+358 SSSQGVSVGDLNTKY
-373 WKAKFNGN
+373 WKDRFNGN

>member
-1 MMDIR
+1 M
-6 WWVFVSTYRIRP
+6 STYRIKP
-18 IQQLNR
+18 IHKLNH

-32 LLAIIAAL
+32 LLAIVAAL
-40 LALGVVISAMAM
+40 LALGVVSAMAM

-58 LLPDQEEVT
+58 LLPDQEDVAEL
-67 EIDGAGVNIG
+67 DGKAVDFGN
-77 DIQISKVGE
+77 IQISKVGE

-95 IYKAAGKKYNIP
+95 IYKAAGEKYNIP

-122 QDLNVSSVG
+122 QDLNTSSVG
-131 AIGHTQFMVKTWIG
+131 AIGHTQFMVKTWVG
-145 WSYPGGTRLG
+145 WSFPGGTRLG
-155 DVGVSKETLM
+155 DASIPKETLM
-165 NPAIISKYGGFGVD
+165 NPAAISKYGGFGVD
-179 SNNDGK
+179 GDGDGK
-185 ANPWDVEDAMYST
+185 ADPYNVTDAMYST

-222 TWYVSRVM
+222 SWYVSRVM
-230 GFMNSY
+230 GFMNEY
-236 TNGSVEV
+236 TSGSVEA
-243 VSIKGGSAKGSAA
+243 VSIKGGSAKGSEA
-256 IEKAIQVGSSI
+256 IEKAIKVGSSI

-277 GRNQS
+277 GRNQG
-282 DIAARKFDCSS
+282 DINARNFDCSS

-339 YKINGHVGIYLGD
+339 YKINGHVAIYLGD

-358 SSSQGVSVGDLNNTY
+358 SSSQGVSVGDLNTKY
-373 WKAKFNGN
+373 WKDRFNGN

>member
-1 MMDIR
+1 M
-6 WWVFVSTYRIRP
+6 STYRIKP
-18 IQQLNR
+18 IHKLNH

-67 EIDGAGVNIG
+67 GIEGTEVNIG
-77 DIQISKVGE
+77 DIQISKIGE

-95 IYKAAGKKYNIP
+95 IYQAAGEKYNIP
-107 WTLIAAIHRVETNFG
+107 WTLIAAIHRVETHFG
-122 QDLNVSSVG
+122 QDLNTSSVG
-131 AIGHTQFMVKTWIG
+131 AIGHTQFMVKTWVG

-155 DVGVSKETLM
+155 DAAISKDVLM
-165 NPAIISKYGGFGVD
+165 NPAMIKKYGGFGVD
-179 SNNDGK
+179 GDGDGR
-185 ANPWDVEDAMYST
+185 ADPYNVTDAMYST

-339 YKINGHVGIYLGD
+339 YKINGHVAIYLGD

-358 SSSQGVSVGDLNNTY
+358 SSSQGVSIGDLNTKY
-373 WKAKFNGN
+373 WKDRFNGN